1 MNSTNVNSDTINAN
15 ETAANDAA
23 RQATEEA
30 VNQAREVSSQVVTA
44 VSGLDRLRLVYLS
57 AMAVVVVSTLVFN
70 MASFSVGL
78 DGPVSETVADAQR
91 VAQAKLNSWS
101 YSAFTSSMWG
111 KLMWLSAI
119 AGIGVLVYEAV
130 SKATAGWVPLA
141 QIGCAI
147 LSTLLLLLLFV
158 VGFPDLSAYSD
169 AETSATLLGYWL
181 PLAASGTATAC
192 AVKRLA

>member
-1 MNSTNVNSDTINAN
+1 MNPMNVSNDSINTND
-15 ETAANDAA
+15 TAANDAA
-23 RQATEEA
+23 KEATEDA
-30 VNQAREVSSQVVTA
+30 VKQAREVSSQVVTA
-44 VSGLDRLRLVYLS
+44 VSGLDRLRLIYLT

-111 KLMWLSAI
+111 KLMWLSAV
-119 AGIGVLVYEAV
+119 AGVGVLIYEAV
-130 SKATAGWVPLA
+130 AKASAGWIPLA
-141 QIGCAI
+141 QIGCAA
-147 LSTLLLLLLFV
+147 LSAVLLLLVFV
-158 VGFPDLSAYSD
+158 TGFPDLSAYSD
-169 AETSATLLGYWL
+169 AKTSATLLGYWL
-181 PLAASGTATAC
+181 PLAASITATVC

>member
-1 MNSTNVNSDTINAN
+1 MNSTNVQNDTINGN
-15 ETAANDAA
+15 NTAANDAA
-23 RQATEEA
+23 KQATEDA
-30 VNQAREVSSQVVTA
+30 VKQARELSSQVVTS

-57 AMAVVVVSTLVFN
+57 AMVVVVVSTLVFN

-78 DGPVSETVADAQR
+78 DSAVSETVADAQR

-111 KLMWLSAI
+111 KLMWMSAV
-119 AGIGVLVYEAV
+119 AGVGVLIYEAV
-130 SKATAGWVPLA
+130 TRASAAWIPLA
-141 QIGCAI
+141 QIGCAA
-147 LSTLLLLLLFV
+147 LTTLLLLLLFA

-169 AETSATLLGYWL
+169 ANTSATLLGYWV
-181 PLAASGTATAC
+181 PFAASVTATVC